1 MKTFL
6 FIALLFS
13 LKAKAQVNAVD
24 KAGNIV
30 VALQPSL
37 AGVTGVLPFANG
49 GITGNALT
57 SAATG
62 TISVAMT
69 NKIITVTPSG
79 ALTLNATGG
88 TSGQDV
94 FIVVNTSGITS
105 FVVTLGTNFR
115 ANGTLAT
122 GTVTAK
128 RFILQFIFD
137 GTVWNEVSRT
147 TAL

>member
-1 MKTFL
+1 MKVL
-6 FIALLFS
+6 FFIVILFGFETQ
-13 LKAKAQVNAVD
+13 AQVNAVD

-37 AGVTGVLPFANG
+37 VGVSGVLPFANG
-49 GITGNALT
+49 GITGVTAT

-62 TISVAMT
+62 TVSVTMT
-69 NKIITVTPSG
+69 SKIITVTPSG

-88 TSGQDV
+88 VAGQTAY
-94 FIVVNTSGITS
+94 IIVNTSGVTS
-105 FVVTLGTNFR
+105 FVVTFGTNYR
-115 ANGTLAT
+115 TTAVINT

-128 RFILQFIFD
+128 RFVVELVYD

-147 TAL
+147 VAM